1 MSLLYTF
8 LLIIN
13 LHFIKNIYNICYIYL
28 VLEGYITYVIYLIVA
43 HNTRK
48 TERNDKI

>member
-13 LHFIKNIYNICYIYL
+13 LNFIKNIYNICYIYL
-28 VLEGYITYVIYLIVA
+28 VLEGYITYVIYLIVTNYFEK
-43 HNTRK
+43 H
-48 TERNDKI
+48 